1 MLPCNVVI
9 TLVHLLLIQMS
20 NICQSKKKKISGCSN
35 KSKLIL
41 RNLKTPFSFF
51 ILVSLPSLSQQYI
64 RISELTFLQLT
75 NETITLGIYR
85 SSTINQDVC
94 LFFSSFPGQIFRF
107 YLFSGT
113 VGTTSYKIQM
123 PYNGKLLIQAT
134 CNQQVYPAN
143 RFIRLNENMQTC
155 ILVDLI
161 L

>member
-1 MLPCNVVI
+1 M
-9 TLVHLLLIQMS
+9 
-20 NICQSKKKKISGCSN
+20 
-35 KSKLIL
+35 
-41 RNLKTPFSFF
+41 KTPFSFF

-161 L
+161 LQLKQEYTGPSKIVSNFSPLLTSTTNQLNFYA